1 MIEEIY
7 LVKFF
12 CLLQALPPGQEGQ
25 SHNVLTKD
33 YTSVDCDSHQ
43 NSIFK
48 FCAGTVDFM
57 LE

>member
-1 MIEEIY
+1 MIEKIY

-12 CLLQALPPGQEGQ
+12 CLLEAFITPGQDGQ
-25 SHNVLTKD
+25 SHNELAKD
-33 YTSVDCDSHQ
+33 YSVDCDSHQ

>member
-25 SHNVLTKD
+25 SHNALTKD
-33 YTSVDCDSHQ
+33 YSVDCDSPTKIQ
-43 NSIFK
+43 FSNF
-48 FCAGTVDFM
+48 V
-57 LE
+57 LEL

>member
-25 SHNVLTKD
+25 SHNALTKD
-33 YTSVDCDSHQ
+33 YSVDCD
-43 NSIFK
+43 SIFK